1 MNEKKPKYSEI
12 TTVAG
17 MVESV
22 IGCKWSLGVLT
33 AIRQGI
39 VRPGTITRTMD
50 GISTKVLNERLKKLT
65 TFGILKRLNFA
76 ELPPR
81 VEYHFTD
88 FGERFLSI
96 IDETVKVQREVDD
109 GTIKIQ

>member
-1 MNEKKPKYSEI
+1 MNEKNSKYSEI

-22 IGCKWSLGVLT
+22 IGCKWSLGVLI
-33 AIRQGI
+33 AIQQGI
-39 VRPGTITRTMD
+39 VRPGAIARAMN

-65 TFGILKRLNFA
+65 TFGILKRLDFS

-81 VEYHFTD
+81 VEYHYTD

-96 IDETVKVQREVDD
+96 IDETAKVQREVDD
-109 GTIKIQ
+109 GTFKIP